1 MVPERNPVEEPDQL
15 YKEFIVITGLNLLVN
30 IVFHTFQNESE
41 RNLIT
46 GFSNTLINTV
56 IKMALSN

>member
-15 YKEFIVITGLNLLVN
+15 CKEFIVINGLNLLVN

-46 GFSNTLINTV
+46 GFSNTLNNTV

>member
-30 IVFHTFQNESE
+30 MVFHT
-41 RNLIT
+41 LHP
-46 GFSNTLINTV
+46 
-56 IKMALSN
+56 LSSPATIDF